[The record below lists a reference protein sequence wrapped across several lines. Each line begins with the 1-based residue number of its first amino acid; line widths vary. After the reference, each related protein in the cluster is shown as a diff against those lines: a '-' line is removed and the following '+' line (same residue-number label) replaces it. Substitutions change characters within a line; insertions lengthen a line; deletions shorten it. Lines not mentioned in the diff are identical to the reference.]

1 MDFLRNG
8 LFMVVAWER
17 LEKEAQKRKTFF
29 PPLVLI
35 YSLIT
40 PNFCLNAI
48 NVSPKII

>member
-1 MDFLRNG
+1 MDLLRNG
-8 LFMVVAWER
+8 LYGGNQR
-17 LEKEAQKRKTFF
+17 LEKGSPEKENFF
-29 PPLVLI
+29 PLLFLN